1 MSDTQALA
9 LTSSTSSVPTVAG
22 AYTSEQM
29 DIIRRQIAKG
39 CSDLEVAYFLHVAR
53 ARGLD
58 PFSRQIYAIQRGGQM
73 TIMVGIDGLR
83 ALAARGGRYR
93 GALPTE
99 WCGADGVW
107 VDVWLQRTPPAAA
120 RVSVWHADCDRPIV
134 ETATMQSYGQKS
146 GLWSSMPDVM
156 LAKCAE
162 ARALRRA
169 FPAECSGLYE
179 PSEIPPEHHVHP
191 HRPQPAPVVIEGRS
205 LPAGPAGSVAQ
216 KVVERF
222 SAIGVDAAE
231 LELYLQ
237 HALDTISDEER
248 VDLLRIYGVCKAD
261 PSAWGAILTE
271 RFEMLEQQYQSLERE
286 AMAE

>member
-1 MSDTQALA
+1 MTDSQALA
-9 LTSSTSSVPTVAG
+9 LTSTSSVPTVSG
-22 AYTSEQM
+22 SYTPEQM

-39 CSDLEVAYFLHVAR
+39 CSDDEIAYFVQVSR

-120 RVSVWHADCDRPIV
+120 RVAVWHADCERPIV

-169 FPAECSGLYE
+169 FPSECSGLYE
-179 PSEIPPEHHVHP
+179 PSEIPPEPASTAQRH
-191 HRPQPAPVVIEGRS
+191 QPAPVVIEGRA
-205 LPAGPAGSVAQ
+205 LPAGHAGSVAQ

-222 SAIGVDAAE
+222 AAIGVHASD

-248 VDLLRIYGVCKAD
+248 VDLIRIYGVCKAD
-261 PSAWGAILTE
+261 PSAWGAILAE
-271 RFEMLEQQYQSLERE
+271 RFEMLEKQYQTLERE